1 MHCDVCFRKC
11 DIKEGG
17 RGFCGARTCT
27 DGRIVPENYGKIT
40 SLALDPIEKKPLARF
55 CPGSMILSAG
65 SYGCDLRC
73 PFCQNS
79 SISYGP
85 EVAELRDE
93 VTYIAPDEL
102 AERAA
107 ALIPRGNI
115 GLAFTYNEPLVGWEY
130 VRDAAQCAQRL
141 GMKNVLV
148 TNGCAALPVLR
159 ELEPFI
165 DAMNIDLKSFSDDTY
180 SSFLDG
186 NKQMVM
192 DFIEEAFSCG
202 IHVEITTLTV
212 TDMNDTEKEIMDIA
226 GWLSSL
232 NGGKG
237 KEIPLH
243 LSRFFPRFRLTDRPA
258 TDVGLIYRLADKAR
272 TVLNHVYIGNC

>member
-1 MHCDVCFRKC
+1 MKCDVCFRKC

-17 RGFCGARTCT
+17 LGFCGARTCT
-27 DGRIVPENYGKIT
+27 GGWIVPENYGRIT

-79 SISYGP
+79 DISYGP
-85 EVAELRDE
+85 GVETLRKE
-93 VTYIAPDEL
+93 AVYIAPDEL
-102 AERAA
+102 AARAA

-130 VRDAAQCAQRL
+130 VRDAARCAKEL

-148 TNGCAALPVLR
+148 TNGCADLPVLR

-165 DAMNIDLKSFSDDTY
+165 DAMNVDLKSFSEDTY
-180 SSFLDG
+180 SSFLGG
-186 NKQMVM
+186 NRQMVM
-192 DFIEEAFSCG
+192 DFIEEAFSYG
-202 IHVEITTLTV
+202 IHVEVTTLAV
-212 TDMNDTEKEIMDIA
+212 TDMNDTEKEISDIA
-226 GWLSSL
+226 DWLSSL
-232 NGGKG
+232 GNGKG
-237 KEIPLH
+237 KKIPLH
-243 LSRFFPRFRLTDRPA
+243 ISRFFPRFKLTDRPA
-258 TDVGLIYRLADKAR
+258 TDVGLIYRLADTAR
-272 TVLNHVYIGNC
+272 EKLDYVYVGNC